1 MRASNERLT
10 ILSEAEQAALYEL
23 PNFDDEQRLNYQNL
37 TPEEQTLMHA
47 RSTLAAKIHC
57 ALQIGYFKAVH
68 FFFRFDWEEVT
79 EDVDFILEQYFP
91 GEVFKPEAINKHQ
104 YYAQCQII
112 AKHFNYQL
120 WSKDFEPLLF
130 SQTEL
135 VLRKDISPQ
144 FIVMELLAFL
154 REKKILRPGYT
165 TLQTIISQALVIERN
180 RLASLI
186 KTSLSE
192 ADKLSLH
199 HLLQQEETLSGL
211 AELKRDA
218 KDFKARMMDIER
230 DKLVTIKPLYL
241 IAKLLLPML
250 KLSQQNITYYASLV
264 NYYSIYELRV
274 KIKPEQSYLYL
285 LCYIWQRYR
294 QLNDNL
300 MDAFC
305 IHLKQF
311 EDFLKTKSKEAHT
324 QYVMEQQT
332 EFGTMRRLAQFFV
345 ADEVT
350 DDTRFGDVRQEAFT
364 KVISKEKLQE
374 QISNLDEKE
383 LTEIDFYWKTIDQQ
397 FHRYKLH
404 LRPLLMTL
412 DFSSVIED
420 SPWLVAI
427 NWLKKTFNAEK
438 QLNQW
443 PIEDCPEKT
452 LPKRLVSYLINTN
465 TKGKRRLNADRYEF
479 WIYRQ
484 IKKRIKSGNLHLED
498 SVHNRSLQ
506 QELQEAFDKG
516 ALTAP
521 LDIPALK
528 QPIQQLLDLR
538 FAELH
543 KQWVSFND
551 AFTQGKLKHLHY
563 DEKTKT
569 LHFKKMN
576 DNHDEEL
583 QHQFYEQLPLCD
595 IADVLR
601 FVNGSSRYSLAFTH
615 IQPRYSK
622 IFVNENGLIATIIA
636 QALNNGNL
644 NMADISDIPYDTL
657 LDTYQSRLR
666 VRTLKQ
672 ANDIISDDI
681 SKMPIFPLYSLDM
694 ILLYASLDGQKYE
707 VTRPTIK
714 ARYSKKYYGKG
725 KGVVAYTML
734 YNHIPLQSDLIG
746 AHDHESY
753 YAFDIWY
760 NNTSGITPNVLTGD
774 MHVINKGN
782 FAIMDWFGGNLYPR
796 FTNLQTQTKHLYCG
810 DDPKQYSDW
819 TIHPVGQIN
828 RQLIEEEWPNIMR
841 IIAALGL
848 KEISQSVLIKKLCT
862 YTTDN
867 RTRKAIFEY
876 DKLIRSIYTLKYLQD
891 RKMQRD
897 IHRSQNRIESYHQLR
912 AAIASV
918 YGKKQ
923 LIGRG
928 DRELEISNQ
937 CGRLIANAI
946 IHYNSAIL
954 SKLKIKYEA
963 EGNHKALARLKKI
976 SPVAWRHI
984 HFQGHFI
991 FSNNAKL
998 IDLDIIVKNLILQS
1012 KKDKI
1017 TTKNNQDV
1025 YDLTA

>member
-23 PNFDDEQRLNYQNL
+23 PNFDDEQRLHYLNL
-37 TPEEQTLMHA
+37 TPEEQTLMLG

-68 FFFRFDWEEVT
+68 FFFRFDWGEVT

-91 GEVFKPEAINKHQ
+91 GEVFKPEAITKHQ
-104 YYAQCQII
+104 YYAQCQLI
-112 AKHFNYQL
+112 AELFNYQL

-130 SQTEL
+130 HQTEL

-165 TLQTIISQALVIERN
+165 TLQTIISQALVIERK
-180 RLASLI
+180 RLAALI
-186 KTSLSE
+186 KISLSE

-199 HLLQQEETLSGL
+199 HLLQEEETLSGL

-218 KDFKARMMDIER
+218 KDFKARMMDTER

-241 IAKLLLPML
+241 MAKLFLPML

-274 KIKPEQSYLYL
+274 KIQPEQSYLYL

-294 QLNDNL
+294 QLDDNL

-311 EDFLKTKSKEAHT
+311 EDSLKTKAKEAHT
-324 QYVMEQQT
+324 QHMLSQQT
-332 EFGTMRRLAQFFV
+332 ELGTMRRLAKFFV

-350 DDTRFGDVRQEAFT
+350 DDTRFGDVREEAFT

-452 LPKRLVSYLINTN
+452 LPKRLKPYLINTN
-465 TKGKRRLNADRYEF
+465 SKGKQRLNADRYEF

-484 IKKRIKSGNLHLED
+484 LKKRIKSGNLHLED

-543 KQWVSFND
+543 KQWMSFND
-551 AFTQGKLKHLHY
+551 TFTQGKLKHLHY

-569 LHFKKMN
+569 LHFKKTN
-576 DNHDEEL
+576 DNQDEEL

-622 IFVNENGLIATIIA
+622 MLVNENGLIATIIA

-666 VRTLKQ
+666 LRTLKQ
-672 ANDIISDDI
+672 ANDIISHDI
-681 SKMPIFPLYSLDM
+681 SKMPIFPFYSLDM

-707 VTRPTIK
+707 VTKPTIK

-810 DDPKQYSDW
+810 DDSKQYSDW

-841 IIAALGL
+841 IIAALGW

-912 AAIASV
+912 SAIASV
-918 YGKKQ
+918 YGRKL

-928 DRELEISNQ
+928 ERELEISNQ

-954 SKLKIKYEA
+954 SKLKVKYEA
-963 EGNHKALARLKKI
+963 EGNHKALASLKKI

-998 IDLDIIVKNLILQS
+998 IDLDMVVRNLILQS
-1012 KKDKI
+1012 KKDK
-1017 TTKNNQDV
+1017 TTKNRRDMYEV
-1025 YDLTA
+1025 TA

>member
-23 PNFDDEQRLNYQNL
+23 PAFDDEQRLNYLNL
-37 TPEEQTLMHA
+37 TPEEQVLM
-47 RSTLAAKIHC
+47 RSRPDLSSQVHC
-57 ALQIGYFKAVH
+57 ALQIGHFKAVH
-68 FFFRFDWEEVT
+68 FFFRFEWDDVT
-79 EDVDFILEQYFP
+79 EDVDFVLEQYFP
-91 GEVFKPEAINKHQ
+91 EQVFKTSPMTKHQ

-112 AKHFNYQL
+112 AKHFGYQL
-120 WSKDFEPLLF
+120 WSKEFEPILF
-130 SQTEL
+130 HKIEQ

-144 FIVMELLAFL
+144 FIIMELLAFL
-154 REKKILRPGYT
+154 REKKIMRPGYS
-165 TLQTIISQALVIERN
+165 TLQKIISRALLDERV
-180 RLASLI
+180 RLTALI
-186 KTSLSE
+186 QTSLS
-192 ADKLSLH
+192 DQNKL
-199 HLLQQEETLSGL
+199 LLKNLLKEEETLSGM

-218 KDFKARMMDIER
+218 KDFKARMMDAER
-230 DKLVTIKPLYL
+230 EKFVAIKPLYVM
-241 IAKLLLPML
+241 AKSFLPTL
-250 KLSQQNITYYASLV
+250 KLSQQNISYYASLV
-264 NYYSIYELRV
+264 HYYTIHDLRQR
-274 KIKPEQSYLYL
+274 IKSEQSYLYL
-285 LCYIWQRYR
+285 LCYIWERYR
-294 QLNDNL
+294 QLSDNL
-300 MDAFC
+300 MDAIN
-305 IHLKQF
+305 IHLKQC
-311 EDFLKTKSKEAHT
+311 EDSLKIKAKEAHAKH
-324 QYVMEQQT
+324 VMSQQT
-332 EFGTMRRLAQFFV
+332 ELAAIRRLAKYFV
-345 ADEVT
+345 ADEVP
-350 DDTRFGDVRQEAFT
+350 DETRFGDIRQEAFT
-364 KVISKEKLQE
+364 TVISKEKLQE
-374 QISNLDEKE
+374 QVSNLDERE
-383 LTEIDFYWKTIDQQ
+383 LSEIDFYWKTIDQE

-412 DFSSVIED
+412 DFSSITKD
-420 SPWLVAI
+420 SPWLDAI

-438 QLNQW
+438 QLHQS
-443 PIEDCPEKT
+443 PIEECPEKT
-452 LPKRLVSYLINTN
+452 LPKRLKTFLLSTN
-465 TKGKRRLNADRYEF
+465 PKGKQRLNADRYEF

-484 IKKRIKSGNLHLED
+484 LKKRIKSGNLHLED
-498 SVHNRSLQ
+498 SIHHRSLQ

-543 KQWVSFND
+543 KQWMSFNV

-569 LHFKKMN
+569 LHFKKTN
-576 DNHDEEL
+576 DNQDEAL

-601 FVNGSSRYSLAFTH
+601 FANGSSRYSSVFTH

-622 IFVNENGLIATIIA
+622 ILIDENNLIATIIA

-666 VRTLKQ
+666 LQTLKQ

-694 ILLYASLDGQKYE
+694 ILLYAALDGQKYE

-760 NNTSGITPNVLTGD
+760 NNTSSLTANVLTGD

-782 FAIMDWFGGNLYPR
+782 FAILDWFGGNLYPR

-810 DDPKQYSDW
+810 DNPKQYSDW
-819 TIHPVGQIN
+819 TIRPIGQIN
-828 RQLIEEEWPNIMR
+828 RQLIEDEWPNIMR

-848 KEISQSVLIKKLCT
+848 KEISQSILIKKLCT

-897 IHRSQNRIESYHQLR
+897 VHRSQNRLESYHQLR
-912 AAIASV
+912 AVIATT
-918 YGKKQ
+918 YGRKQ
-923 LIGRG
+923 LIGRNE
-928 DRELEISNQ
+928 RELEISNQ
-937 CGRLIANAI
+937 CGRLVANAI

-954 SKLKIKYEA
+954 SKLKIKFEA
-963 EGNHKALARLKKI
+963 EGNLKALSMLKKI

-984 HFQGHFI
+984 HFRGHFI
-991 FSNNAKL
+991 FSNNAKI
-998 IDLDIIVKNLILQS
+998 IDLDSIVRNLVLQR

-1017 TTKNNQDV
+1017 INKSNQDV
-1025 YDLTA
+1025 YEFTE

>member
-23 PNFDDEQRLNYQNL
+23 PNFDDEQRLNYLNL
-37 TPEEQTLMHA
+37 TPEEQALM
-47 RSTLAAKIHC
+47 RSRSDLSSQIHC

-68 FFFRFDWEEVT
+68 FFFRFEWEDVT
-79 EDVDFILEQYFP
+79 EDVAFVLEQYFP
-91 GEVFKPEAINKHQ
+91 GQACKTSIVTKHQ

-112 AKHFNYQL
+112 ARHFGYQM
-120 WSKDFEPLLF
+120 WSNEFEPILL
-130 SQTEL
+130 QQIEQI
-135 VLRKDISPQ
+135 LRKDISPQ
-144 FIVMELLAFL
+144 FIIMELLAFL
-154 REKKILRPGYT
+154 REKKIMRPGYSTLQKIISRALLNEKARLT
-165 TLQTIISQALVIERN
+165 TLIQ
-180 RLASLI
+180 
-186 KTSLSE
+186 TSLS
-192 ADKLSLH
+192 DQNKRLLKN
-199 HLLQQEETLSGL
+199 LLQEEETLSGL

-218 KDFKARMMDIER
+218 KDFKARMMDAER
-230 DKLVTIKPLYL
+230 VKLEVIKPLYVMV
-241 IAKLLLPML
+241 KSFLPTL
-250 KLSQQNITYYASLV
+250 KLSHQNISYYASLV
-264 NYYSIYELRV
+264 HYYTIHDLHQR
-274 KIKPEQSYLYL
+274 IKPEQSYLYL
-285 LCYIWQRYR
+285 LCYIWERYR
-294 QLNDNL
+294 QLSNNL

-311 EDFLKTKSKEAHT
+311 EDSLKIKAKEAHA
-324 QYVMEQQT
+324 QHVMSQQT
-332 EFGTMRRLAQFFV
+332 ELRSMRRMAKYFV
-345 ADEVT
+345 ADEVP
-350 DDTRFGDVRQEAFT
+350 DETRFGDIRQEVFT
-364 KVISKEKLQE
+364 TVISKEKLQE
-374 QISNLDEKE
+374 QVGNIDEKD
-383 LTEIDFYWKTIDQQ
+383 LAEIDFYWKTTDQE

-412 DFSSVIED
+412 DFSSVTED
-420 SPWLVAI
+420 SPWLAAI
-427 NWLKKTFNAEK
+427 NWLKTIFNSSK
-438 QLNQW
+438 QLNQS
-443 PIEDCPEKT
+443 PISDCPEKT
-452 LPKRLVSYLINTN
+452 LPKRFRAYLIDTN
-465 TKGKRRLNADRYEF
+465 SKGKQRLNADRYEF

-484 IKKRIKSGNLHLED
+484 LKKRVKSGGLHLED
-498 SVHNRSLQ
+498 SIHYRSLQ

-521 LDIPALK
+521 LRVPALK

-543 KQWVSFND
+543 QQWTNFND
-551 AFTQGKLKHLHY
+551 AFTQGKLKHLNY

-569 LHFKKMN
+569 LHFKKTN
-576 DNHDEEL
+576 DQQDEML

-601 FVNGSSRYSLAFTH
+601 FVNSSSRYSAAFTH

-622 IFVNENGLIATIIA
+622 IHVEENNLIATIIA
-636 QALNNGNL
+636 QALNSGNL

-657 LDTYQSRLR
+657 FDTYQSRLR
-666 VRTLKQ
+666 LQTLKQ

-694 ILLYASLDGQKYE
+694 FLLYAALDGQKYE
-707 VTRPTIK
+707 VPRPTIK

-734 YNHIPLQSDLIG
+734 YSHIPLQSDLIG

-774 MHVINKGN
+774 MHIINKGN

-810 DDPKQYSDW
+810 DNPKQYSDW
-819 TIHPVGQIN
+819 TIQPVGQIN
-828 RQLIEEEWPNIMR
+828 RQLIEDEWPNIIR

-848 KEISQSVLIKKLCT
+848 KEISQSILIKKLCN

-897 IHRSQNRIESYHQLR
+897 VHRSQNRLESYHQLR
-912 AAIASV
+912 AVIATT

-923 LIGRG
+923 LIGKN

-954 SKLKIKYEA
+954 SRLKTKYEA
-963 EGNHKALARLKKI
+963 EGNFKALSILKKI

-984 HFQGHFI
+984 HFRGHFI
-991 FSNNAKL
+991 FSNNTKI
-998 IDLDIIVKNLILQS
+998 IDLDSIVRNLVLQVSKN
-1012 KKDKI
+1012 KI
-1017 TTKNNQDV
+1017 MNKNKQDM
-1025 YDLTA
+1025 YEYAI

>member
-23 PNFDDEQRLNYQNL
+23 PNFDDEQRLNYLNL
-37 TPEEQTLMHA
+37 TPEEQVLM
-47 RSTLAAKIHC
+47 RSRSDLSSQIHC

-68 FFFRFDWEEVT
+68 FFFRFEWEDVT
-79 EDVDFILEQYFP
+79 EDVAFVLEQYFP
-91 GEVFKPEAINKHQ
+91 GQVIKPSVITKHQ

-112 AKHFNYQL
+112 AKHFGYQM
-120 WSKDFEPLLF
+120 WSNEFEPMFL
-130 SQTEL
+130 QQIEL
-135 VLRKDISPQ
+135 TLRKDISPQ
-144 FIVMELLAFL
+144 FIIMELLAFL
-154 REKKILRPGYT
+154 REKKIMRPGYS
-165 TLQTIISQALVIERN
+165 TLQKLISRALLDEKI
-180 RLASLI
+180 RLATLI
-186 KTSLSE
+186 QTSLS
-192 ADKLSLH
+192 DQNKLLLKN
-199 HLLQQEETLSGL
+199 LLQEEETLSGL

-218 KDFKARMMDIER
+218 KDFKSRMMDAER
-230 DKLVTIKPLYL
+230 EKLVAIKPLYMT
-241 IAKLLLPML
+241 AKSFLPIL
-250 KLSQQNITYYASLV
+250 KLSHQNISYYASLV
-264 NYYSIYELRV
+264 HYYTIHDLRER
-274 KIKPEQSYLYL
+274 IKPEQSYLYL
-285 LCYIWQRYR
+285 LCYIWERYR
-294 QLNDNL
+294 QLSNNL

-311 EDFLKTKSKEAHT
+311 EDVLKIKAKEAYT
-324 QYVMEQQT
+324 QHALNQQT
-332 EFGTMRRLAQFFV
+332 ELGAMRRLAKYFV
-345 ADEVT
+345 AEEVP
-350 DDTRFGDVRQEAFT
+350 DDRHFGDVRQEAFT
-364 KVISKEKLQE
+364 TVISKEKLQE
-374 QISNLDEKE
+374 HVGNLDEST
-383 LTEIDFYWKTIDQQ
+383 LSEIDFYWKTMDQE

-412 DFSSVIED
+412 DFSSVIAD
-420 SPWLVAI
+420 SPWLFAI
-427 NWLKKTFNAEK
+427 NWLKKTFNAGK
-438 QLNQW
+438 QLHQW
-443 PIEDCPEKT
+443 PIEDWPDKT
-452 LPKRLVSYLINTN
+452 LPKRLKSFLISTN
-465 TKGKRRLNADRYEF
+465 LKGKQRLNADRYEF

-484 IKKRIKSGNLHLED
+484 LKKRIKSGCLHLED
-498 SVHNRSLQ
+498 SIHHRSLQ
-506 QELQEAFDKG
+506 QELQEAVDKG

-543 KQWVSFND
+543 QQWVNFNE
-551 AFTQGKLKHLHY
+551 AFTQGKLKHLYY

-569 LHFKKMN
+569 LHFKKTN
-576 DNHDEEL
+576 DHQDEAR

-601 FVNGSSRYSLAFTH
+601 FVNRSSRYSSAFTH

-622 IFVNENGLIATIIA
+622 IHVEENNLIATIIA
-636 QALNNGNL
+636 QALNSGNL
-644 NMADISDIPYDTL
+644 KMADISDIPYDTL
-657 LDTYQSRLR
+657 FDTYQSRLR
-666 VRTLKQ
+666 LQTLKQ

-694 ILLYASLDGQKYE
+694 FLLYAALDGQKYE
-707 VTRPTIK
+707 VPRPTIK

-760 NNTSGITPNVLTGD
+760 NNTSSITPNVLTGD

-810 DDPKQYSDW
+810 DNPKQYSDW
-819 TIHPVGQIN
+819 TIHPIGQIN
-828 RQLIEEEWPNIMR
+828 RQLIEDEWPNIIR

-848 KEISQSVLIKKLCT
+848 KEISQSILIKKLCN

-897 IHRSQNRIESYHQLR
+897 VHRSQNRLESYHQLR
-912 AAIASV
+912 AVIATI

-923 LIGRG
+923 LIGKN

-954 SKLKIKYEA
+954 SKLKSKFEA
-963 EGNHKALARLKKI
+963 EGNLKALAILKKI

-984 HFQGHFI
+984 HFRGHFI
-991 FSNNAKL
+991 FSNNSKI
-998 IDLDIIVKNLILQS
+998 IDLDSIVQDLVLQGGKN
-1012 KKDKI
+1012 KI
-1017 TTKNNQDV
+1017 TNKNTQDM
-1025 YDLTA
+1025 YEYSI

>member
-23 PNFDDEQRLNYQNL
+23 PNFDDEQRLNYLNL
-37 TPEEQTLMHA
+37 TPEEQILMHG
-47 RSTLAAKIHC
+47 RSNLATKIHC

-79 EDVDFILEQYFP
+79 EDVNFILEQYFP
-91 GEVFKPEAINKHQ
+91 EEVFKPETITKHQ
-104 YYAQCQII
+104 YYVQCQIV
-112 AKHFNYQL
+112 AKHFKYQL
-120 WSKDFEPLLF
+120 WSKDFDTLLF
-130 SQTEL
+130 QQTEL

-165 TLQTIISQALVIERN
+165 TLQTIISQSLVTERN

-186 KTSLSE
+186 KASLPE
-192 ADKLSLH
+192 VDKLSLH
-199 HLLQQEETLSGL
+199 HLLQEEETLSGL

-218 KDFKARMMDIER
+218 KDFKARMMDTER

-241 IAKLLLPML
+241 IAKLLLPIL

-274 KIKPEQSYLYL
+274 KIKSEQSYLYL

-311 EDFLKTKSKEAHT
+311 EDSLKIKSKEAHT
-324 QYVMEQQT
+324 HYVMGQQK
-332 EFGTMRRLAQFFV
+332 EFGTMRRLAKFFV

-364 KVISKEKLQE
+364 NVISKEKLQE
-374 QISNLDEKE
+374 QISNIDEKE
-383 LTEIDFYWKTIDQQ
+383 LTEIDFYWKTIDHQ

-404 LRPLLMTL
+404 LRPLLMAL
-412 DFSSVIED
+412 DFSSITAD
-420 SPWLVAI
+420 SPWLIAI
-427 NWLKKTFNAEK
+427 NWLKKTFNVEK
-438 QLNQW
+438 QLHQCL
-443 PIEDCPEKT
+443 IEDCPEKT
-452 LPKRLVSYLINTN
+452 LPKRLKTFLINTDL
-465 TKGKRRLNADRYEF
+465 KGKQRLHADRYEF

-484 IKKRIKSGNLHLED
+484 LKKRIKSGNLHLED
-498 SVHNRSLQ
+498 SIHNRSLQ

-516 ALTAP
+516 ALTTP

-528 QPIQQLLDLR
+528 QPIPQLLDLR

-543 KQWVSFND
+543 NQWTNFNE

-563 DEKTKT
+563 DEKAKT
-569 LHFKKMN
+569 LHFKKTN
-576 DNHDEEL
+576 DNQDEEF

-601 FVNGSSRYSLAFTH
+601 FVNESSHYSLAFTH

-622 IFVNENGLIATIIA
+622 IFANENGLIATIIA
-636 QALNNGNL
+636 QAINNGNL

-666 VRTLKQ
+666 LRTLKQ

-810 DDPKQYSDW
+810 DNPQQYSDW

-828 RQLIEEEWPNIMR
+828 RQLIEEEWPNIMS

-876 DKLIRSIYTLKYLQD
+876 DKLVRSIYTLKYLQD

-998 IDLDIIVKNLILQS
+998 IDLDMIVSHLVLQGI
-1012 KKDKI
+1012 KDKI
-1017 TTKNNQDV
+1017 TTKNKQDI
-1025 YDLTA
+1025 YALTA